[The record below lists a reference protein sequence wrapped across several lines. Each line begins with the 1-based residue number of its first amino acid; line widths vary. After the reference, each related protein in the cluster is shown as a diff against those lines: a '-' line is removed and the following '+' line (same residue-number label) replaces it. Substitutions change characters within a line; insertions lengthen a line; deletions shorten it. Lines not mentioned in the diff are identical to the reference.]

1 MSRVRSIR
9 TRLLFWT
16 VGVSG
21 LILAAVIAWSYVNV
35 RNRLER
41 EMIDKTSYLAELS
54 ADRIDRILSGFQGV
68 VQGLSIALEAEGLDI
83 PFERVRSMQ
92 NSALRDNPEFY
103 GVSVAILPSMKPDS
117 WPDPAPYVYRTKGSF
132 DYYSL
137 AQGGR
142 SYIGEDWF
150 TLPRYLNKAQWSEP
164 YLEPPDV
171 KMVTY
176 SVPIHI
182 EGPEGPAFAGVVTCD
197 IDLGWLDRTI
207 ANISLGKDGYGFLMS
222 KNGIYISHPLK
233 QIVFNESVFSIAEE
247 RGDPDLRRIGQGM
260 ISGVPGLIDFVSFA
274 KEEKSW
280 LAWRPLKTADW
291 IMGTIKSK
299 EELRVSVLALI
310 RNEAIVGLSGLTLL
324 VIAVWLVAQSITG
337 PVRELGKAAGTLA
350 SGDLD
355 AALPAPRGR
364 DEVAQLTKAFSA
376 MRDSLKRY
384 IVDLA
389 ETTAAR
395 EKMNGELRIAHD
407 IQMDLVPKTFPAFPN
422 RDDMDLYAILD
433 PAREVGGDFY
443 DFFMLDPD
451 RIVLAIGDVSGKG
464 VPAALFMAVTRSFL
478 RSEFRVEP
486 DPGRTLSRVND
497 ELSEGN
503 DSCMFVTLFCA
514 VVRLSD
520 GMVQYANGGH
530 NPPVRTR
537 DDGSLQWISA
547 PHGPASGALPGVEYD
562 TGTFHL
568 NPGESLLLYTDGVTE
583 AMNPDK
589 VLYGEDRLAA
599 CLLGM
604 GAPPCRSALGTLMD
618 DVLAHAAGAEQSDD
632 ITMLMFRWKASTTQG
647 GSRQ

>member
-1 MSRVRSIR
+1 MNRVQSIR
-9 TRLLFWT
+9 TRMLFWT

-21 LILAAVIAWSYVNV
+21 LILAALIAWSYVNV
-35 RNRLER
+35 RSRLER
-41 EMIDKTSYLAELS
+41 EMIDRTSYQAELS
-54 ADRIDRILSGFQGV
+54 ANRIDRILSSLQGI
-68 VQGLSIALEAEGLDI
+68 VQGLTLALEAEALDI
-83 PFERVRSMQ
+83 SFESVRIMQ

-103 GVSVAILPSMKPDS
+103 GIAVAILPSMKPGR
-117 WPDPAPYVYRTKGSF
+117 WPDPAPYAYRDKGSLVYR
-132 DYYSL
+132 SL
-137 AQGGR
+137 AEGGK
-142 SYIGEDWF
+142 SYTGEDWF
-150 TLPRYLNKAQWSEP
+150 TLPQYLNKAQWSEP
-164 YLEPPDV
+164 YLDPPDV

-182 EGPEGPAFAGVVTCD
+182 QGPEGSRFAGVVTCD

-222 KNGIYISHPLK
+222 RNGTYISHPLK

-247 RGDPDLRRIGQGM
+247 RRDPELRRIGQGM

-274 KEEKSW
+274 RDEESW
-280 LAWRPLKTADW
+280 LAWQPLKTADW

-299 EELRVSVLALI
+299 GELRLSLLELA

-337 PVRELGKAAGTLA
+337 PVRELGKASKTLA

-355 AALPAPRGR
+355 AVLPSPRGR

-395 EKMNGELRIAHD
+395 EKMNGELKIAHD
-407 IQMDLVPKTFPAFPN
+407 IQMDLVPKTFPAFPD
-422 RDDMDLYAILD
+422 RDDMDLFAILD

-478 RSEFRVEP
+478 RSEFHVEP

-520 GMVQYANGGH
+520 GLVRYANGGH
-530 NPPVRTR
+530 NPPVRLC
-537 DDGSLQWISA
+537 DDGSLRWISS
-547 PHGPASGALPGVEYD
+547 PHGPASGALPGVEYV
-562 TGTFHL
+562 TGTFHM
-568 NPGESLLLYTDGVTE
+568 NPGESILLYTDGVTE
-583 AMNPDK
+583 AMNPEK
-589 VLYGEDRLAA
+589 VLYGEDRLAS

-604 GAPPCRSALGTLMD
+604 HSPQCRSALDTLMD
-618 DVLAHAAGAEQSDD
+618 DIHAHVAGAEQSDD
-632 ITMLMFRWKASTTQG
+632 ITMLMFNWKASTQKG
-647 GSRQ
+647 GVGT